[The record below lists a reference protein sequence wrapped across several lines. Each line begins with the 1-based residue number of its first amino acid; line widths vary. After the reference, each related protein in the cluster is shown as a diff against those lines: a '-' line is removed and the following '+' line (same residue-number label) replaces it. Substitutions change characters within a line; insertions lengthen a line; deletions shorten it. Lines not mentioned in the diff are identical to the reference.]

1 MKHRDW
7 MRLALQEA
15 EKAYSLDEIPVGAV
29 VVRHGQVL
37 ALAHN
42 EKEKAQDP
50 TAHAEILAI
59 RRAAEVSGS
68 WRLTDAVLYVTLEPC
83 PMCAGAIVQSRIK
96 QLVYGVSD
104 PKGGAVESV
113 MKMLNPELWNH
124 KVEVIAGVREE
135 ECLALLKKYFQGK
148 RHAEM

>member
-1 MKHRDW
+1 

>member
-7 MRLALQEA
+7 MRLALEEA

-29 VVRHGQVL
+29 IVRQGELL

-42 EKEKAQDP
+42 EKEKTQDP

-59 RRAAEVSGS
+59 RRAAEKNGS
-68 WRLTDAVLYVTLEPC
+68 WRLIDAVLYVTLEPC
-83 PMCAGAIVQSRIK
+83 PMCAGAIIQSRIK

-113 MKMLNPELWNH
+113 MKVLNPELWNH

-135 ECLALLKKYFQGK
+135 ECLALLKKYFQTK
-148 RHAEM
+148 RTS